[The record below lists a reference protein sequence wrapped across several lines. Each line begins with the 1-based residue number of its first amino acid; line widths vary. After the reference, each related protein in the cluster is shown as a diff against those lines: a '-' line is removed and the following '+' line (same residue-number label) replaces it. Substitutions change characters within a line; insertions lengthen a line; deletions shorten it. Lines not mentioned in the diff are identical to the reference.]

1 MRRIH
6 NTASNVIDLS
16 RRYGKS
22 RHFKPNG
29 FWYSIESE
37 WKDWC
42 ESEMSQWIK
51 PNWFSV
57 DLDMEKILV
66 IQTPFELSS
75 FQKKY
80 RVFNSSI
87 SIDINW
93 KRVKENYSGIEIL
106 NYHELKR
113 FSHVSG
119 GVCDFIW
126 LYGWDINS
134 GCIWD
139 LSCVRSVQKLN
150 KEDI

>member
-1 MRRIH
+1 MRKIH
-6 NTASNVIDLS
+6 NTTSNSIDLS
-16 RRYGKS
+16 RTYGIS
-22 RHFKPNG
+22 RHTKPYG
-29 FWYSIESE
+29 LWYSIESE
-37 WKDWC
+37 WRDWC
-42 ESEMSQWIK
+42 ESEMPQWIK

-66 IQTPFELSS
+66 IQTQFELSS

-80 RVFNSSI
+80 KRFNSFCVE
-87 SIDINW
+87 IDW
-93 KRVKENYSGIEIL
+93 EKVKKNYSGIEIL

-113 FSHVSG
+113 FSRVSG